1 MFAMTVEDVFVV
13 KGRGVVATGRIQN
26 GSVQVG
32 DEVTVNGGVTL
43 RVEAI
48 EAFRK
53 KITVA
58 TAAASPGSALLDA
71 STRASLPL
79 CALLKWL
86 TTVRCP
92 SACSASTLT
101 RTAPSSLPS
110 AA

>member
-13 KGRGVVATGRIQN
+13 KGRGVVATGRIQS

-32 DEVTVNGGVTL
+32 DEVTVNGGVAL

-58 TAAASPGSALLDA
+58 TAGDNVGLVFGSVDKAQVNRGDVL
-71 STRASLPL
+71 
-79 CALLKWL
+79 
-86 TTVRCP
+86 
-92 SACSASTLT
+92 
-101 RTAPSSLPS
+101 TAPTVV
-110 AA
+110 